1 MSELINKNDN
11 RTTIRWKLLTG
22 ASALALAY
30 TSLLG
35 TSRAEDADRPSV
47 WLELGGQLSQLQD
60 GQETFAP
67 PLTAGRPAIFA
78 PSQKFEN
85 PPRFSIDEYGKLSFQ
100 PESSDWSFSASTQY
114 GRSSSY
120 KHEEQ
125 QTNPVATYKYPL
137 SSRPIKLTDVP
148 VAHKFAE
155 TSARNSEKHVVLDFQ
170 AGKDLGLGLFANQAG
185 SSRVNI
191 GVRIAQFKSASN
203 FALKSDPDWNF
214 EQKYV
219 SFYGYHLH
227 LINQPFHTNRASL
240 IAERSFRGI
249 GPSVSWESS
258 LPLGGNVQDGEIVA
272 DFGIDAALLF
282 GRQKA
287 KTHHQSTGRYG
298 LVSVFRQTAVPHT
311 TAQFPATPDHTRS
324 RNVTVPNIGGSVGL
338 SWRLQNFK
346 MSLGYKADFF
356 FGAIDGGIDTRK
368 SENRGFFGPFA
379 SVSVGLGD

>member
-1 MSELINKNDN
+1 
-11 RTTIRWKLLTG
+11 
-22 ASALALAY
+22 
-30 TSLLG
+30 
-35 TSRAEDADRPSV
+35 
-47 WLELGGQLSQLQD
+47 
-60 GQETFAP
+60 
-67 PLTAGRPAIFA
+67 
-78 PSQKFEN
+78 
-85 PPRFSIDEYGKLSFQ
+85 
-100 PESSDWSFSASTQY
+100 
-114 GRSSSY
+114 
-120 KHEEQ
+120 
-125 QTNPVATYKYPL
+125 
-137 SSRPIKLTDVP
+137 
-148 VAHKFAE
+148 
-155 TSARNSEKHVVLDFQ
+155 
-170 AGKDLGLGLFANQAG
+170 
-185 SSRVNI
+185 
-191 GVRIAQFKSASN
+191 
-203 FALKSDPDWNF
+203 
-214 EQKYV
+214 
-219 SFYGYHLH
+219 
-227 LINQPFHTNRASL
+227 
-240 IAERSFRGI
+240 
-249 GPSVSWESS
+249 